1 MRRDAPFEAHER
13 LGASRRTLRDTGKNF
28 SEIFPISLDA
38 NVASEDDLL
47 DPSEIEALLN
57 QAGGGS
63 SEPTAEKP
71 PAETPA
77 TPAPAEPAADGAGD
91 DQLSPSDID
100 ALLAGG
106 AGATPAAPTA
116 DAAAA
121 LESAGAGDDLLDPS
135 DIDALFAGA
144 GGASPAQPAATNPAA
159 TNPAAGVPGAEQL
172 INEAEANLAAAIA
185 PSLGNANQNREDTS
199 GATPLPLNN
208 FAMSPGGGE
217 RSELSMLQDVEL
229 DLRIELG
236 RTELMIEEVVALAEG
251 SVVPLDKLAG
261 DPVDILVNGR
271 LIARGEVL
279 VLNDNFCVRVAE
291 ILTPQD

>member
-1 MRRDAPFEAHER
+1 M
-13 LGASRRTLRDTGKNF
+13 
-28 SEIFPISLDA
+28 
-38 NVASEDDLL
+38 ASEDDLL

-63 SEPTAEKP
+63 SEPAAEKP
-71 PAETPA
+71 PAVAPA
-77 TPAPAEPAADGAGD
+77 TPTSAEPAAGGAGD
-91 DQLSPSDID
+91 DQLNASDID

-106 AGATPAAPTA
+106 AGAAPAAPTA
-116 DAAAA
+116 NAAAA
-121 LESAGAGDDLLDPS
+121 LESAGDGNDLLGSS

-144 GGASPAQPAATNPAA
+144 ASPAQPAAP
-159 TNPAAGVPGAEQL
+159 NPAAGVPGAEQL

-185 PSLGNANQNREDTS
+185 PSLGNANQKTEDTS
-199 GATPLPLNN
+199 AATPLPLSN
-208 FAMSPGGGE
+208 FALSPGGGE